1 MKNDAEA
8 LLKTPELQQENE
20 RLRQQN
26 AKQQEQ
32 LSQLQ
37 QQLLH
42 KDALIEHYLEQLRL
56 LQKKQFGSSSEKN
69 AIVPEQ
75 LSLFN
80 EPEAL
85 ADGKIAEPTIE
96 EITYTR
102 RKQKTTKEENLEDL
116 VTEVVEHELTGED
129 LDCPQ
134 CGDSM
139 TEIKVEER
147 YEIKII
153 PAKVEVIKHRQH
165 IYACANCQANDI
177 TTPFAQGR
185 GYEPFLP
192 KSSASAETVAWLLDQ
207 KYNLGLPLYRLEQN
221 VQQQMGLNLSRQTM
235 SNWILKTAEL
245 YVEPMFAEMRR
256 QLLQQTHLHADET
269 TLQVLNEPGR
279 TAEQKSYMWMFRSGR
294 GSPPIVLY
302 DYQTTRAS
310 KHPVRFLEGFSG
322 TLQVDG
328 YAGYNQLQPKVRL
341 AGCWAH
347 ARRKF
352 TDVLDALPKGTDKT
366 GSLAAEALKMITE
379 LYAVEAKLK
388 EKRGDDLTT
397 DAISAISE
405 ARQKQSLAI
414 CDRYFQFCKASKNR
428 STGNLRLA
436 MEYSLNEEQK
446 LRVFLEN
453 PVCEIDNNRAERSI
467 KPFVMGRKAWL
478 FSNTQRGARGSAMLY
493 SLIVT
498 AKENKLKIYDYL
510 VYLLKRI
517 PAGGF
522 DCTDGWNQLMP
533 WAEGLP
539 DELRVK

>member
-1 MKNDAEA
+1 MKNDAA
-8 LLKTPELQQENE
+8 NLSTAPDLQQENE
-20 RLRQQN
+20 QLRQQN
-26 AKQQEQ
+26 AT
-32 LSQLQ
+32 LQ
-37 QQLLH
+37 QQLLQ
-42 KDALIEHYLEQLRL
+42 KDALIGHYLEQLRL

-69 AIVPEQ
+69 AVMPEQ

-85 ADGKIAEPTIE
+85 ADDKTAEPTVE

-116 VTEVVEHELTGED
+116 VTEVVEHELSGVD
-129 LDCPQ
+129 RACPQ
-134 CGDSM
+134 CGETM
-139 TEIKVEER
+139 AEVKVEER

-165 IYACANCQANDI
+165 IYACAHCEANDI
-177 TTPFAQGR
+177 RTPFKSGQ

-207 KYNLGLPLYRLEQN
+207 KYDLGLPLYRLEQN

-235 SNWILKTAEL
+235 SNWILKTAEW
-245 YVEPMFAEMRR
+245 YVEPMVEEMRR
-256 QLLQQTHLHADET
+256 QLLQQSHLHADET

-279 TAEQKSYMWMFRSGR
+279 TAEQKSYMWMFRTGR
-294 GSPPIVLY
+294 GSPPIILY

-328 YAGYNQLQPKVRL
+328 YSGYNQLRPKVRL
-341 AGCWAH
+341 AGCFAH

-352 TDVLDALPKGTDKT
+352 TEVMDALPKGTDRS
-366 GSLAAEALKMITE
+366 GSLAAEALKMIYE

-388 EKRGDDLTT
+388 EKWGDNLSETAAQ
-397 DAISAISE
+397 AILAERQQTSAG
-405 ARQKQSLAI
+405 I
-414 CDRYFQFCKASKNR
+414 CDRYFQFCKANKNR
-428 STGNLRLA
+428 STGTLRQA
-436 MEYSLNEEQK
+436 MEYSLNEEPK
-446 LRVFLEN
+446 LRHYLADPF
-453 PVCEIDNNRAERSI
+453 CEIDNNRAERSI

-498 AKENKLKIYDYL
+498 VKENKLKIYDYL
-510 VYLLKRI
+510 VYLLKTI

-522 DCTDGWNQLMP
+522 AQPDDWAPLMP
-533 WAEGLP
+533 WSEALP
-539 DELRVK
+539 PDLRVK